1 VNRCRRLAALLV
13 LALGGCAQVVTGQGQ
28 AASAPYSHKDG
39 GTMPRRWRRRL
50 QWHAAFFTDMTRLQS
65 KCMPTTTANSTGTRL
80 HGVRRICEA
89 IARACGEMPRRIFA
103 TQLLDE
109 LPQQLTPRSV
119 PRTSDPAGFF
129 DTPVEKSGLFSETG
143 NKRTA
148 APQLTIGTLLYL
160 VSLGMVAAAT
170 VGAFFGIGFLLLAHP
185 KEEPIAGAG
194 TRDFGAEVSPWR
206 SSLLP
211 RPDNA
216 ASPPPETELP
226 DPTAAAAH
234 PVPPPQGLSAREVLT
249 SGYHE
254 TGQSSEQRSTTANA
268 PASTTNDASSGQ
280 TVPVLGST
288 TAQAA
293 LIAPIRVTHAAGVG
307 RHRREGARKHWAA
320 VSRSGPAGRAPDF
333 SRPEPAGRW
342 IVQSVSR
349 ILASLS
355 PPRW

>member
-1 VNRCRRLAALLV
+1 VACSVFHRHDQVTVEVHANHDGKLDGDEVAWRETHLRGNCEGVWRDAPPNICNPIARRAA
-13 LALGGCAQVVTGQGQ
+13 ATA
-28 AASAPYSHKDG
+28 
-39 GTMPRRWRRRL
+39 
-50 QWHAAFFTDMTRLQS
+50 HAA
-65 KCMPTTTANSTGTRL
+65 KCAPNLRSGRVLRYTCREVGPLFGNRQQA
-80 HGVRRICEA
+80 HRR
-89 IARACGEMPRRIFA
+89 
-103 TQLLDE
+103 
-109 LPQQLTPRSV
+109 
-119 PRTSDPAGFF
+119 
-129 DTPVEKSGLFSETG
+129 
-143 NKRTA
+143 A
-148 APQLTIGTLLYL
+148 AAYDCTLLYL

-234 PVPPPQGLSAREVLT
+234 PVPPPQGLSAREVLP

-254 TGQSSEQRSTTANA
+254 TGQSSEQRSTAANA

-293 LIAPIRVTHAAGVG
+293 LIAPVRVTHAAGVG
-307 RHRREGARKHWAA
+307 RHRREGARKPAA
-320 VSRSGPAGRAPDF
+320 
-333 SRPEPAGRW
+333 
-342 IVQSVSR
+342 
-349 ILASLS
+349 
-355 PPRW
+355 

>member
-1 VNRCRRLAALLV
+1 VNLCRRLAALLV

-160 VSLGMVAAAT
+160 VSLGMVTAAT

-194 TRDFGAEVSPWR
+194 TRHFGAEVSPWR

-211 RPDNA
+211 
-216 ASPPPETELP
+216 
-226 DPTAAAAH
+226 
-234 PVPPPQGLSAREVLT
+234 
-249 SGYHE
+249 
-254 TGQSSEQRSTTANA
+254 
-268 PASTTNDASSGQ
+268 
-280 TVPVLGST
+280 
-288 TAQAA
+288 
-293 LIAPIRVTHAAGVG
+293 
-307 RHRREGARKHWAA
+307 
-320 VSRSGPAGRAPDF
+320 
-333 SRPEPAGRW
+333 RW

>member
-1 VNRCRRLAALLV
+1 VNLCRRLAALLV

-28 AASAPYSHKDG
+28 AASAPYS
-39 GTMPRRWRRRL
+39 
-50 QWHAAFFTDMTRLQS
+50 
-65 KCMPTTTANSTGTRL
+65 
-80 HGVRRICEA
+80 
-89 IARACGEMPRRIFA
+89 
-103 TQLLDE
+103 
-109 LPQQLTPRSV
+109 
-119 PRTSDPAGFF
+119 RTSDPAGFF

-234 PVPPPQGLSAREVLT
+234 RSPRPKAC
-249 SGYHE
+249 
-254 TGQSSEQRSTTANA
+254 QR
-268 PASTTNDASSGQ
+268 
-280 TVPVLGST
+280 
-288 TAQAA
+288 
-293 LIAPIRVTHAAGVG
+293 G
-307 RHRREGARKHWAA
+307 R
-320 VSRSGPAGRAPDF
+320 S
-333 SRPEPAGRW
+333 
-342 IVQSVSR
+342 
-349 ILASLS
+349 
-355 PPRW
+355 